1 MTKPIEYQKQNKAPT
16 GAAYQYNDNRLIEA
30 NTGRRHESRYAPAIR
45 FAAVNVLQ
53 RFGSDDQTLPVRSV
67 QNSVLLCF
75 LS

>member
-16 GAAYQYNDNRLIEA
+16 GAAYQYYDRRLIEV
-30 NTGRRHESRYAPAIR
+30 NTRWRHESQYAPAIR

-53 RFGSDDQTLPVRSV
+53 RFDSNDPTLPVRSV
-67 QNSVLLCF
+67 QDSVLLCF